1 MARVLQKELWP
12 EIAGIEWTYTG
23 VGWDSAGEPVP
34 ETEEVDTTWDL
45 VTLTGHLQ
53 PLSPNKFI
61 REVKLLRKVC

>member
-12 EIAGIEWTYTG
+12 EIAGTEETYTG
-23 VGWDSAGEPVP
+23 EGWDFNGEPIP

-53 PLSPNKFI
+53 KLPPDKFL
-61 REVKLLRKVC
+61 REAALLRRE